1 MELYNYFSDPNEAVL
16 TTSFVLNKD
25 DQITR
30 VYHHLEDGMWEFS
43 GATEA
48 EESDYRV
55 VSMEEMI
62 NMDNTL
68 LSLSNMDPGYFAYRA
83 TGKDVFV
90 IEKIPNET

>member
-16 TTSFVLNKD
+16 TTSFVLDKD

-43 GATEA
+43 GATEVA
-48 EESDYRV
+48 ESDYRV

-62 NMDNTL
+62 NLDNTL